1 MEERDFKAFSRS
13 VRVDLEVMKALCTI
27 FCTFGAYQLMRW
39 EHQYFGDNGLVLC
52 LILVLIYGVYT
63 FFIYYQ
69 MYQKEQ
75 D

>member
-39 EHQYFGDNGLVLC
+39 EHQYFGG
-52 LILVLIYGVYT
+52 
-63 FFIYYQ
+63 
-69 MYQKEQ
+69 
-75 D
+75 